1 MLLVVRETLLQQIT
15 LFSTF
20 LTQDEL
26 ARKSEKMKD
35 KLKKK
40 RREKEEAPLVFH
52 FLNLLRFIF
61 VVRKALK

>member
-52 FLNLLRFIF
+52 CLNLLRFIF